1 MVGSTVLCRA
11 AASANPRASAGR
23 TSSVGGDESGVG
35 GDESGVGG
43 DESGEPGAAA
53 AAPLSPLSARR
64 TACQPP
70 TPSKA
75 HVRSRAVR
83 RGYSDEQSCE
93 S

>member
-23 TSSVGGDESGVG
+23 TSSVG